1 MTEPGH
7 DRARHRRSVPTGRL
21 ASAWGTR
28 RIAVVSLFPLGDPVE
43 RCTTLDEALKRDCEI
58 TETGPER
65 TVPSSPS
72 PSPLDGVVV
81 LRAAGRRCAA

>member
-1 MTEPGH
+1 
-7 DRARHRRSVPTGRL
+7 L
-21 ASAWGTR
+21 ASARGTR

-43 RCTTLDEALKRDCEI
+43 RCTTLDEALKRDFEI

-72 PSPLDGVVV
+72 PTSST
-81 LRAAGRRCAA
+81 GRRPARRGTAV